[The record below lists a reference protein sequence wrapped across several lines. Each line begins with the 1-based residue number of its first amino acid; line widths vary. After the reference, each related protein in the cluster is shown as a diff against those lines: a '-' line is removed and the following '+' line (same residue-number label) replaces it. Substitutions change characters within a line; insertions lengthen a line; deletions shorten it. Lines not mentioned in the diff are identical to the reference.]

1 MPTLCVFPS
10 YFAYYITDS
19 FQLGR
24 MARSKFVESFDLAQN
39 GNSVDEHYLS
49 AVCVHRLNCH
59 FVQDQNSRQIL
70 SVPSG
75 PIEMNLLDIR
85 QNKREIQKGFD

>member
-1 MPTLCVFPS
+1 MYEILYETMTDWNKNAPWEKMPTLCVFPS

-39 GNSVDEHYLS
+39 GNSVDEHGQHLDGDGTQSPGYGITPFHS
-49 AVCVHRLNCH
+49 A
-59 FVQDQNSRQIL
+59 
-70 SVPSG
+70 
-75 PIEMNLLDIR
+75 
-85 QNKREIQKGFD
+85 